1 MNIEL
6 NKKNKSMIAVWSIA
20 AVVYILAF
28 AIVPFPKNSAS
39 VWIAF
44 LFTLVSVAASL
55 STALKAFGESGE
67 VVSKFYGYPIFKIGA
82 IYTVVQMIFSI
93 IVFVVSAFV
102 KIPYWIALLPSVV
115 FLGVA
120 AIGFVA
126 ADNAKDIV
134 EKQDEDLKTATKT
147 VEMFKADMA
156 SVVDL
161 AKDDKIKA
169 ELEKLA
175 EEFRYSD
182 PVSSEA
188 TKELETKISAEI
200 AELRDMVQ
208 TENSE
213 KVKVKITEI
222 RRLLNDR
229 NRVCKLNK

>member
-1 MNIEL
+1 MNVEM
-6 NKKNKSMIAVWSIA
+6 NKKNRSMIAVWAIA
-20 AVVYILAF
+20 AVVYVLAF
-28 AIVPFPKNSAS
+28 AIVPFPKNSVS

-55 STALKAFGESGE
+55 FTALKAFGDNGE
-67 VVSKFYGYPIFKIGA
+67 VVSKFYGYPIFKIGTV
-82 IYTVVQMIFSI
+82 YVVVQMLFSV
-93 IVFVVSAFV
+93 IVFTVSALV
-102 KIPYWIALLPSVV
+102 KVPYWIALLPSVV
-115 FLGVA
+115 FSGIA
-120 AIGFVA
+120 AIGFIA

-134 EKQDEDLKTATKT
+134 EKADEDLKTVTKA
-147 VEMFKADMA
+147 VEMFRGDMA

-188 TKELETKISAEI
+188 TKTLETKISDEI

-208 TENSE
+208 TKDSE
-213 KVKVKITEI
+213 KAKTKITEI
-222 RRLLNDR
+222 RRLLNER